1 MKYPL
6 INEDY
11 RPEAVVLAGGDYP
24 RHPVPLHLLDNAP
37 YLCCCDGAAVEL
49 LEHAITPQAIVG
61 DGDSLPAFFRELY
74 ADIVHLDSEQ
84 EDNDLT
90 KATRFCMAKGYQRIA
105 YLGATGKR
113 EDHTLGNI
121 SLLARYRAEM
131 QLDVTMITD
140 HGYFVPIRGY
150 AELESFQGQ
159 QVSIFNL
166 GCSQISAEGLKWE
179 PYAYQQWWQ
188 GTLNEATGQ
197 RILLHGDGNLV
208 VFRTY
213 NRK

>member
-11 RPEAVVLAGGDYP
+11 RPEAVVLANGNYP
-24 RHPVPLHLLDNAP
+24 SHPVPLHLLDNAP
-37 YLCCCDGAAVEL
+37 YICCCDGAAAEL
-49 LEHAITPQAIVG
+49 FEHAIMPKAIVG
-61 DGDSLPAFFRELY
+61 DGDSLPTFFKEQY
-74 ADIVHLDSEQ
+74 AGIVHLDREQ

-90 KATRFCMAKGYQRIA
+90 KATRHCMAQGYRRIA

-131 QLDVTMITD
+131 QLDVTMVTD

-150 AELESFQGQ
+150 AELESFEGQ

-197 RILLHGDGNLV
+197 RILLHGDGDLV

>member
-11 RPEAVVLAGGDYP
+11 RPEAVVLASGDYP

-74 ADIVHLDSEQ
+74 AGIVHIYGEQ

-90 KATRFCMAKGYQRIA
+90 KATRFCMAKGYRRIA

-121 SLLARYRAEM
+121 SLLARYRTEM

-150 AELESFQGQ
+150 AELESFKGQ

>member
-1 MKYPL
+1 
-6 INEDY
+6 
-11 RPEAVVLAGGDYP
+11 
-24 RHPVPLHLLDNAP
+24 LHLLDNAP

-61 DGDSLPAFFRELY
+61 DGDSLPAFFREQY

-90 KATRFCMAKGYQRIA
+90 KATRFCMAKGYRRIA

>member
-11 RPEAVVLAGGDYP
+11 RPEAVVLASGDYP

-61 DGDSLPAFFRELY
+61 DGDSLPAFFREHY
-74 ADIVHLDSEQ
+74 TGIVHIYSEQ

-90 KATRFCMAKGYQRIA
+90 KATRFCMAEGYRRIA

-121 SLLARYRAEM
+121 SLLARYRSEM

-140 HGYFVPIRGY
+140 YGYFVPIRGY
-150 AELESFQGQ
+150 AELESFKGQ

>member
-11 RPEAVVLAGGDYP
+11 CPEAVVLAGGDYP
-24 RHPVPLHLLDNAP
+24 RHPVPLHLLDKAP

-61 DGDSLPAFFRELY
+61 DGDSLPAFFREHY
-74 ADIVHLDSEQ
+74 AGIVHIYGEQ

-90 KATRFCMAKGYQRIA
+90 KATRFCMAKGYRRIA

>member
-11 RPEAVVLAGGDYP
+11 RPEAVVLASGDYP

-61 DGDSLPAFFRELY
+61 DGDSLPAFFREHY
-74 ADIVHLDSEQ
+74 TGIVHIYSEQ

-90 KATRFCMAKGYQRIA
+90 KATCFCMAKGYRRIA

-121 SLLARYRAEM
+121 SLLARYRTEM

-150 AELESFQGQ
+150 AELESFKGQ